1 MARIGK
7 EFETTALSVYLSEV
21 EKVPLL
27 SQEEE
32 YELAVRAKSGDLR
45 ARDRIVSANTRF
57 VISVAKKFQGRGLS
71 LEDLISEGNIGL
83 LIAVD
88 KFEPEKG
95 YHFISYAI
103 WWIRQSILKALA
115 DKSRMIRLPMNKAA
129 DYVQVQSVKYRL
141 EQDGEQTSL
150 ENIAGECDMTASQV
164 AEILSYARDVMSLN
178 TPVSEGEGT
187 TFGDF
192 IESDDAGP
200 EDIVIEES
208 LSESV
213 DRLLGELSEKERDV
227 IVRRFGLHD
236 VEQMSLQEI
245 GEIYGLTK
253 ERIRQ
258 IEKKVLEGFR
268 GDSRVQDMKCYIA

>member
-187 TFGDF
+187 AFGDF

-258 IEKKVLEGFR
+258 IEKKVLDGFR